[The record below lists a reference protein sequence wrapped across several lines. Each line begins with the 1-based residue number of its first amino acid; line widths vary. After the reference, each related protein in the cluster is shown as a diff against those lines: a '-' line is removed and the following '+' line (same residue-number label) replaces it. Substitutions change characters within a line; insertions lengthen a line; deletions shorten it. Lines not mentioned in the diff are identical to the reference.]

1 MEQLNTIR
9 QSELAIKPEF
19 HFLYSF
25 YHRLCL
31 RPGPLR
37 INFHQFYTGYDIKS
51 GGVTGLGK
59 KESGFAN

>member
-1 MEQLNTIR
+1 MEQLNTTR
-9 QSELAIKPEF
+9 QSEIAVNPEF

-25 YHRLCL
+25 YHRLCS
-31 RPGPLR
+31 RPGPLK
-37 INFHQFYTGYDIKS
+37 INFHQFCAGYDIKS

>member
-1 MEQLNTIR
+1 MEQLNTNR
-9 QSELAIKPEF
+9 RSELAIKPEF

-31 RPGPLR
+31 RPGPLK
-37 INFHQFYTGYDIKS
+37 INFHQCYAGYDIKS
-51 GGVTGLGK
+51 GEVTGLGK